1 MTRQESPGTLN
12 EMNTRIA
19 RTHAAVMDAA
29 VELLI
34 EGGPDALTVDGVVAR
49 SGVAKSTFYRH
60 WATRDQ
66 LVADVFEHMAPIL
79 DPPDPSLN
87 FEDSLRQLVGR
98 LAAIMS
104 DERWRRV
111 LPAFM
116 MLKMHHGNVAKLEQR
131 ISCEQIDVCGDVLK
145 RGVDA
150 GKIDPATDPNT
161 LMALLMGPVLM
172 AGLTG
177 FVPMDEAF
185 VNSVVDHFRAGARP
199 RVETTRP

>member
-1 MTRQESPGTLN
+1 
-12 EMNTRIA
+12 
-19 RTHAAVMDAA
+19 MDAA

-60 WATRDQ
+60 WETRDQ
-66 LVADVFEHMAPIL
+66 FVASVFEHMAPTL
-79 DPPDPSLN
+79 DPPDPSLG

-98 LAAIMS
+98 LAEIMS

-116 MLKMHHGNVAKLEQR
+116 QLKMHHGNIAEVEQR
-131 ISCEQIDVCGDVLK
+131 ISSEQLGVCGGVLQ
-145 RGVDA
+145 RGVAA
-150 GKIDPATDPNT
+150 GLIDPDADPQVLVT
-161 LMALLMGPVLM
+161 LLMGPVLM

-177 FVPMDEAF
+177 APVMDAAF
-185 VNSVVDHFRAGARP
+185 VDAVVDHFLAGAR
-199 RVETTRP
+199 RHAAAAASRT